1 MNIISKKAKIGNNVK
16 FGNFVTV
23 YDDVEIGDNCIIE
36 SYCEIGYSNGREKG
50 PLKIGANARIRS
62 HSILYAGSEIGKN
75 LVTGHRVLIRENMK
89 IGVDFQLGGLSGLQ
103 GDSVIGDY
111 VKTHA
116 SVFVGQFSKIGNYV
130 WMFPYVVL
138 ANDPHPPSDDD
149 TKGPEISDFAVIA
162 SHCTIFPNI
171 KIGKGALVG
180 AGCVLTKNLPEEQ
193 IAVGN
198 PGKIIGH
205 VSKIK
210 IKGTNKSAYPWRYH
224 FHRGYPKDIVD
235 SWMKERSL
243 FKVEIR

>member
-1 MNIISKKAKIGNNVK
+1 MKKKI
-16 FGNFVTV
+16 
-23 YDDVEIGDNCIIE
+23 CI
-36 SYCEIGYSNGREKG
+36 
-50 PLKIGANARIRS
+50 A
-62 HSILYAGSEIGKN
+62 GKN
-75 LVTGHRVLIRENMK
+75 LIAIK
-89 IGVDFQLGGLSGLQ
+89 GVQISLKLFKKFGPILAIPNETDNGEDFWQPSFKKYAKKFC
-103 GDSVIGDY
+103 DD

-138 ANDPHPPSDDD
+138 ANDPHPPSDDN

-162 SHCTIFPNI
+162 SQYTIFPNI

-224 FHRGYPKDIVD
+224 FHRGYPKNIVD
-235 SWMKERSL
+235 SWMKERLLIS
-243 FKVEIR
+243 KSN